1 VRIETFARGG
11 IDDDAVACR
20 RRSSREPPMTEFLN
34 ILGAIAVIW
43 TFWAIGRIV
52 ERLGYNMLWGLLIFV
67 PGVNFLALLYVAY
80 FRWPIDDNA
89 EAGGVRGRLW
99 RRQRDIGLRNHR

>member
-1 VRIETFARGG
+1 MLVQARE
-11 IDDDAVACR
+11 R
-20 RRSSREPPMTEFLN
+20 PMTEFLN

-43 TFWAIGRIV
+43 IFWAIGRIV

-80 FRWPIDDNA
+80 FRWPIDDDG
-89 EAGGVRGRLW
+89 EVRGRLW
-99 RRQRDIGLRNHR
+99 RRQRDIKLRNHR